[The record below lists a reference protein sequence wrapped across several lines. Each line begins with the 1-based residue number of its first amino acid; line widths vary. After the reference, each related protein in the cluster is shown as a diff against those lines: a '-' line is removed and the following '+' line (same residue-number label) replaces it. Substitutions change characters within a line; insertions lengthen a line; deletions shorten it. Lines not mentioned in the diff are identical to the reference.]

1 LQIIHYSNLGEKTML
16 HEMNSELFVEL
27 TEEQAQVVT
36 GGSYGSYPDIIK
48 DNLSTHFNQRDRA
61 TLLEVTQVSGP
72 GGSANVQKFANLD
85 RSIDT
90 AAYKDVFAKLY

>member
-1 LQIIHYSNLGEKTML
+1 ML
-16 HEMNSELFVEL
+16 HENTELFVEL

-36 GGSYGSYPDIIK
+36 GGSYGGYPGVDYIDDHLNTYFKQK
-48 DNLSTHFNQRDRA
+48 DQA

-72 GGSANVQKFANLD
+72 GGSANVQKFAHLD

-90 AAYKDVFAKLY
+90 AAYKDMFAKLY